1 MSMQTVAQSQLS
13 TAAAVF
19 DLSRGRQALLS
30 VAQPALGAV
39 LAIGGLPSARV
50 ISLGLLAASTGYLAV
65 FSLNDVL
72 DRGSDESAADV
83 VMVRGGDALFD
94 IDTAFQRHP
103 LARGALPV
111 WFGWAWVGG
120 LSVISV
126 GASAALGLLCVAFFA
141 AAAALEVLY
150 CALRSVTWTKTFISG
165 VMVGLGGLAG
175 WVAVA
180 PLSGGAAAFFVFLAL
195 WEIAGRNLPNDLAD
209 VVDDGRVGI
218 RTVSTRFGHRV
229 AGLAICGGAIL
240 TAFSTLALP
249 GTAPFSAAAF
259 LAVAGMM
266 VVPGIRLAD
275 RPTSEAA
282 ARYFNVASLVPP
294 IIFASAVLLLMIGG

>member
-1 MSMQTVAQSQLS
+1 MQSVAQSQIS
-13 TAAAVF
+13 VASAVF

-39 LAIGGLPSARV
+39 LAVGGLPSSRV
-50 ISLGLLAASTGYLAV
+50 IALGLLAASAGYLAV

-72 DRGSDESAADV
+72 DRRSDESATDAAV
-83 VMVRGGDALFD
+83 APGADALFD

-111 WFGWAWVGG
+111 WFGWSWVAG
-120 LSVISV
+120 LALVSVA
-126 GASAALGLLCVAFFA
+126 ASAALGILCVAFFA

-150 CALRSVTWTKTFISG
+150 CALRSVTWTKTFVSG

-209 VVDDGRVGI
+209 VLDDSRVGI
-218 RTVSTRFGHRV
+218 QTVSTHFGHRA
-229 AGLAICGGAIL
+229 AGRAIRVGAVF
-240 TAFSTLALP
+240 TALSVLALP
-249 GTAPFSAAAF
+249 GTALFIAAAF
-259 LAVAGMM
+259 LIIVGMM
-266 VVPGIRLAD
+266 VLPGIRLAD
-275 RPTSEAA
+275 EPTPGAA

-294 IIFASAVLLLMIGG
+294 VIFASAVSLLLIGG